1 MLIVALSQIPI
12 HLCNLREARL
22 MQDGKVENYRLIFL
36 MLQLIVFYD
45 AYGGINQ
52 WLADAA

>member
-1 MLIVALSQIPI
+1 
-12 HLCNLREARL
+12 